1 MMETAIPNAIYG
13 CMLRKWTLNLTN
25 SLMLF
30 LKEPQVEKTKYF
42 LKCLGMPSQRNLSV
56 RKDTGAAAI

>member
-13 CMLRKWTLNLTN
+13 CMLGKWTLNLTN

-30 LKEPQVEKTKYF
+30 LKEPQVEKNTY
-42 LKCLGMPSQRNLSV
+42 LKNCIGMPSQRNLSI